1 VKILL
6 DECVPRKL
14 SKLLP
19 GHEISTAPQ
28 AGLAGLENGKL
39 LAAARS
45 HNFELFLTV
54 DRNLTFQQNISIL
67 PLNVLVLRCH
77 SNKLDDLKSLV
88 PQIIEFLSKP
98 VVNQVTFIEG

>member
-1 VKILL
+1 MKILL

-14 SKLLP
+14 SRFLP
-19 GHEISTAPQ
+19 GHEILTVPQ

-39 LAAARS
+39 LAAAS
-45 HNFELFLTV
+45 ANNFELFLTV
-54 DRNLTFQQNISIL
+54 DSNLTFQQNISIL

-88 PQIIEFLSKP
+88 PKIMEFLSRPIVK
-98 VVNQVTFIEG
+98 QVTFIEG

>member
-1 VKILL
+1 MKILL

-14 SKLLP
+14 SKFLP
-19 GHEISTAPQ
+19 GQDISTVPQ

-39 LAAARS
+39 LAAARA

-54 DRNLTFQQNISIL
+54 DSNLSFQQNILIL